1 VSGADPQHPPLLL
14 DVDDLPRRYAVKEPC
29 AQRRAAWSQVV
40 LGLAYAGLQW
50 AWGPGQLYF
59 ALLGAGYVVLG
70 VLGLVALP
78 RVHLRLEPEGVR
90 RVGVLGR
97 GQLTRWSE
105 VGEVRIPDAWHTAP
119 HLRGHGRF
127 AETTDLGDMTVEQ
140 ARELQRR
147 LVEARRRAA
156 STAPGDE
163 SDEAQV

>member
-1 VSGADPQHPPLLL
+1 VSGPHLEDVPLLV
-14 DVDDLPRRYAVKEPC
+14 DVDGLPRRFEIAE
-29 AQRRAAWSQVV
+29 ARGQRRMSWLNVGVGLVYLAMMGVFGLRVLSAVLAAMYLLVGG
-40 LGLAYAGLQW
+40 LGLL
-50 AWGPGQLYF
+50 
-59 ALLGAGYVVLG
+59 
-70 VLGLVALP
+70 LP

-105 VGEVRIPDAWHTAP
+105 VGEVRTHDAWHTTP
-119 HLRGHGRF
+119 YLRGHGRF

-163 SDEAQV
+163 SDQAQV